1 MWVVFNDYFWSQ
13 LYSNTSPL
21 HFDSTIYNDRI
32 YTLDSMCHIY
42 IQRGV
47 DTCHGVGVVRLSQG
61 TKLGAKLIR
70 RQKAARTKFTYT
82 LCAILRE
89 IN

>member
-1 MWVVFNDYFWSQ
+1 MTLFRASYVFNA
-13 LYSNTSPL
+13 SPL
-21 HFDSTIYNDRI
+21 YFDCAVCNDQI
-32 YTLDSMCHIY
+32 YTLDSMFHIY